1 MAACLRAGLAVRPG
15 RDPFGVST
23 AHPGVQRTLSPVL
36 AEPGERSSPLF
47 YLWGSRLPHLQP
59 GVQPETRGHPR
70 TGFWGFLSG
79 SLCVLLPHIP
89 ATSVSLLSD
98 TSPELSGTSVPA
110 WWVPLPD
117 ATTRRGPSGENRS
130 SRGAASSPVAQR
142 PTLCAAPR
150 SVSLTVMSHAC
161 PVS

>member
-1 MAACLRAGLAVRPG
+1 MAACLRAGLAVRSG

-23 AHPGVQRTLSPVL
+23 AHPGVRRTLSPVL

-47 YLWGSRLPHLQP
+47 YPWGSRLPHLQP

-110 WWVPLPD
+110 
-117 ATTRRGPSGENRS
+117 
-130 SRGAASSPVAQR
+130 
-142 PTLCAAPR
+142 
-150 SVSLTVMSHAC
+150 
-161 PVS
+161 